1 MAELISATAEAYALG
16 YTTPFA
22 GTTAAAADW
31 TAQHTS
37 APQMMAGL
45 AEARLLQAFVVA
57 SRAERVLEVGTF
69 TAVGALSIAAALPDG
84 GRLVTLEFDPQTAE
98 VARRHLDASPWGERV
113 EIVVGDARE
122 TLESVDGPFDLVWI
136 DADKESYPR
145 YYEAAKAKLAPHGVI
160 AADNLF
166 RAGRMLEPGG
176 EDAATEGMRA
186 FTEMVQAD
194 PDVDNVLL
202 TIGDGVMLAWKR
214 SAATG

>member
-1 MAELISATAEAYALG
+1 
-16 YTTPFA
+16 
-22 GTTAAAADW
+22 
-31 TAQHTS
+31 
-37 APQMMAGL
+37 MMAGL

-57 SRAERVLEVGTF
+57 GRAQRVLEVGTF
-69 TAVGALSIAAALPDG
+69 TAVGALSIAAALPAG
-84 GRLVTLEFDPQTAE
+84 GRLVTLEFDPETAA
-98 VARRHLDASPWGERV
+98 VARRHLDASPWGDRV

-122 TLESVDGPFDLVWI
+122 TLASVEGPFDLVWI
-136 DADKESYPR
+136 DADKESYPQ
-145 YYEAAKAKLAPHGVI
+145 YYAAAKTKLAPHGVI

-176 EDAATEGMRA
+176 GDAATDGMRA

-214 SAATG
+214 PSTAE